1 MTKRTETRRPPGPR
15 AETGSRPDPD
25 NLPARYLASVAVAGA
40 QEVFSIVLDID
51 SAVVR
56 RRVGGVPTTM
66 VVPTAAFR
74 GIAVSIS
81 TDLETMEFELA
92 HPDPGMSLPLGR
104 VADVDEAATILR
116 RWAEVLAL
124 PMLVVDDDGRMRPV
138 DWSPEPV
145 PVVRPRAT
153 EPLMVPPE
161 GRGRGAAMPGL
172 DAEALVRSH
181 VVHGTGRVTVVPQ

>member
-25 NLPARYLASVAVAGA
+25 NLPARYLASVAVSGE
-40 QEVFSIVLDID
+40 QEVFSIVLDVD

-81 TDLETMEFELA
+81 ADLETMEFELA
-92 HPDPGMSLPLGR
+92 HPDAGMSLPLGR

-124 PMLVVDDDGRMRPV
+124 PMLVVDDDGGMRPV
-138 DWSPEPV
+138 DWCPEPV
-145 PVVRPRAT
+145 PVVRPPVT
-153 EPLMVPPE
+153 EPLMMPVD
-161 GRGRGAAMPGL
+161 GRGRAAAVPGVGGQ
-172 DAEALVRSH
+172 AIVRSH